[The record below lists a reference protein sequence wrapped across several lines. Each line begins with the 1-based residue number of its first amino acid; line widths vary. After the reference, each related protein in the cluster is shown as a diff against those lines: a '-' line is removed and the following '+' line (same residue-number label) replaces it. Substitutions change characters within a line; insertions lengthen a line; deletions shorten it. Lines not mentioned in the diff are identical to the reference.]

1 MTSLRGP
8 GQSSFPNLG
17 SSTSTFPVVVSR
29 RVRGRYHP
37 AVTFAQHWTLDPK
50 VTFLNH
56 GSFGACPR
64 VVIDAQL
71 AIQARLHQEPVTFF
85 ARDLPG
91 LYQEVRSRLAEFL
104 GASPRDLAFVP
115 NASTGV
121 NTVLA
126 SFPLSPGDEI
136 LLTDHGYNACN
147 NAAAFYAA
155 RAGATVRIAQVPF
168 PIEAPE
174 QVTAAI
180 MEAVT
185 PKTKL
190 ALIDHATSPTALVL
204 PLPAIVR
211 ALRERGVET
220 LVDGAHGPGMLPIAL
235 DDLGAAYYTGNCHKW
250 LCAGKGAAFLHV
262 RGDLRQRLRPLV
274 ISHGASLPEEH
285 PDRFFAEFDW
295 TGTLDPSAILS
306 VPVAIDFF
314 QNLLPGGWTEVQ
326 ATLHNQAKRVRARLV
341 EALGLPAP
349 CPESMIGAMVPMILP
364 GQSPR
369 PGRVPM
375 DGLHFELFD
384 EHQIE
389 VPVFTIPKPGLR
401 ILRVSTHLYNQE
413 ADVTR
418 LIEALRSKGLTAD
431 GAG

>member
-1 MTSLRGP
+1 M
-8 GQSSFPNLG
+8 SF
-17 SSTSTFPVVVSR
+17 T
-29 RVRGRYHP
+29 
-37 AVTFAQHWTLDPK
+37 QHWTLDPK

-64 VVIDAQL
+64 VVIDAQT
-71 AIQARLHQEPVTFF
+71 AIQARIHQEPVTFF

-91 LYQEVRSRLAEFL
+91 LYQDVRDRLATFL
-104 GASPRDLAFVP
+104 GASARDLAFVG
-115 NASTGV
+115 NATAGV

-147 NAAAFYAA
+147 NAAAFYAD
-155 RAGATVRIAQVPF
+155 RAGAKVRVAQVPF
-168 PIEAPE
+168 PIEDPE

-180 MEAVT
+180 LSAVT

-204 PLPAIVR
+204 PLRAIVS

-235 DDLGAAYYTGNCHKW
+235 DELGAAYYTGNCHKW

-262 RGDLRQRLRPLV
+262 RSDLRQRLRPLV
-274 ISHGASLPEEH
+274 ISHGAGLPEDH

-295 TGTLDPSAILS
+295 PGTLDPSAVLS
-306 VPVAIDFF
+306 VPVALDFF
-314 QNLLPGGWTEVQ
+314 QNLLPGGWPQVQ
-326 ATLHNQAKRVRARLV
+326 ATLHNQAKRVRARLQ
-341 EALGLPAP
+341 EALGQPPP
-349 CPESMIGAMVPMILP
+349 CPESMIGAMVPMIVP

-375 DGLHFELFD
+375 DGLHFQLFE
-384 EHQIE
+384 EHRIE
-389 VPVFTIPKPGLR
+389 VPVFTIPKPGVR
-401 ILRVSTHLYNQE
+401 ILRVSTHLYSQE
-413 ADVTR
+413 ADITR
-418 LIEALRSKGLTAD
+418 LIGALGAEGVTGGATAE
-431 GAG
+431 